1 MPFAINSAPIPSD
14 PPISIRT
21 CSALTAHRLAL
32 WGWLSLTLSLSE
44 FLIRLSDPR
53 LLLTVCLTMGV
64 ILVNGWTDAPNAI
77 TATVVT
83 GALSFRSAVLMAS
96 VCNLLGV
103 LCSAAVSNA
112 VAQSIYDVADFGG
125 DTRVALTALCAA
137 LTAILL
143 WATVAWRFGIPT
155 SESHALVAGL
165 SGAALALE
173 GGFYNLS
180 PGVWMRILAGLF
192 LSVLSGFLL
201 GRWHMVRFGAAME
214 ARLRPRPLRAC
225 QIAGSGVMAFFHGA
239 QDGQKLIGVFLLSA
253 ALAQGRCDTE
263 TFPIP
268 FWLMLLCAV
277 TMALGTALGGKRIID
292 NVGRNMVS
300 LTPVQGLSADLT
312 GSACLL
318 LCTLLGLPVSTTH
331 TKTAAILGVGAASGK
346 SKADWHVARS
356 ILLAWVFTFPGCG
369 LIGYGM
375 ARLFLRIV

>member
-1 MPFAINSAPIPSD
+1 MG
-14 PPISIRT
+14 
-21 CSALTAHRLAL
+21 
-32 WGWLSLTLSLSE
+32 GWLSMTISFFD
-44 FLIRLSDPR
+44 FLLRLAAEPR
-53 LLLTVCLTMGV
+53 LLLAVCLTMGV

-83 GALSFRSAVLMAS
+83 GALSFRAAVVMAA

-103 LCSAAVSNA
+103 LFAAAVSSA
-112 VAQSIYDVADFGG
+112 VAQTIYDTADFGG
-125 DTRVALTALCAA
+125 DTKLALTALCAA

-143 WATVAWRFGIPT
+143 WATAAWRLGIPT

-173 GGFYNLS
+173 GGIYNLS
-180 PGVWMRILAGLF
+180 SNVWLRVLAGLF
-192 LSVLSGFLL
+192 LSVLSGFWL
-201 GRWHMVRFGAAME
+201 GRWFTARFGAKLQT
-214 ARLRPRPLRAC
+214 RLSPRSVRAI
-225 QIAGSGVMAFFHGA
+225 QILGSGTMALCHGA
-239 QDGQKLIGVFLLSA
+239 QDGQKLIGVFLLST

-268 FWLMLLCAV
+268 LWLMVSCAV

-292 NVGRNMVS
+292 NVGRNMVR

-331 TKTAAILGVGAASGK
+331 TKTAAILGVGTASGRAQ
-346 SKADWHVARS
+346 ADRRVARS
-356 ILLAWVFTFPGCG
+356 IFLAWLFTFPGCG
-369 LIGYGM
+369 LIGYFM
-375 ARLFLRIV
+375 ARIFLYTA